1 MADATNP
8 PLVYQVPE
16 MRRIRHIH
24 FVGIGG
30 AGMSGIAEVL
40 KNQGYDVSGS
50 DIRDSAVTARLRAMD
65 VDVYIGHRAENT
77 DQADVVVVSSA
88 VAGDNPEVV
97 SARERRVPIVPRAEM
112 LAEIMR
118 YRHGIAVAGTH
129 GKTTTTSLI
138 ASVLGEAGLD
148 PTFVIGGKLNSA
160 GTNAQLGGSRYLV
173 AEADESDASF
183 LHLTPVI
190 SVVTNIEADHMDTY
204 GGDVEK
210 LKQTFVD
217 FLHNLPFYGVAVM
230 CVDDDYVQEIIPR
243 ISRAIIT
250 YGIDNPDADYR
261 AENITSDGLK
271 TRFLVRR
278 PGGRPDLQV
287 ELKMPGRHNVLNAL
301 ATIAVATDEGVDDQA
316 ICRGLAGF
324 AGVGRRF
331 QVYGEY
337 QTPKAAATLVD
348 DYGHHPTEVEAV
360 IRAAREAWPERRIVM
375 LYQPHRYTRTRDLYE
390 DFVRVLS
397 EVDGLLL
404 MDVYSA
410 GEPAIPGADGRALC
424 RSIRQRGK
432 VEPVFVEDNR
442 EIESLLANVL
452 QDGDLLITQG
462 AGDIGGVAAR
472 LAAAGVKASE

>member
-1 MADATNP
+1 MAEPTNP

-16 MRRIRHIH
+16 MRRIRNIH

-50 DIRDSAVTARLRAMD
+50 DIKEGVVTERLQSMGIE
-65 VDVYIGHRAENT
+65 VYIGHREENSA
-77 DQADVVVVSSA
+77 DADVVVVSTA
-88 VAGDNPEVV
+88 VGADNPEVAA
-97 SARERRVPIVPRAEM
+97 ARSRRVPIVPRAEM

-204 GGDVEK
+204 GGDIGR

-230 CVDDDYVQEIIPR
+230 CVDDDFVQEIIPR

-250 YGIDNPDADYR
+250 YGIDNPEADYR
-261 AENITSDGLK
+261 VENIESDGLL
-271 TRFLVRR
+271 TRFVVRR
-278 PGGRPDLQV
+278 PGGRSDLQV

-301 ATIAVATDEGVDDQA
+301 AAIAVATDEGVDDAA

-331 QVYGEY
+331 QVYGDYE
-337 QTPKAAATLVD
+337 TRKGTITLVD

-360 IRAAREAWPERRIVM
+360 IRAARDAWPNRRLVM
-375 LYQPHRYTRTRDLYE
+375 LYQPHRYSRTRDLYE

-397 EVDGLLL
+397 DVDGLLL

-424 RSIRQRGK
+424 RSIRQRGN
-432 VEPVFVEDNR
+432 VEPIFVEDNSQ
-442 EIESLLANVL
+442 IEHLLGNAL

-462 AGDIGGVAAR
+462 AGDIGGVAVR
-472 LAAAGVKASE
+472 LGALGVIADE

>member
-16 MRRIRHIH
+16 MRRIRRIH

-410 GEPAIPGADGRALC
+410 GEPPIPGADGRALC